1 MKLTTILL
9 VVSIFSVQANSYSQK
24 NEVTLNLEGVEI
36 KKVLESIESLTDLK
50 FFYNHKKIN
59 VKKLVSVEVVN
70 KPVSEVLDIIFNGT
84 SIYYVIQK
92 KQVLLKLH
100 RTENIPLKQ
109 NRDHSSIDDEQEE
122 VQQSVSGT
130 VYSDQGPLPGV
141 NVLLKGTI
149 NGTQTDFDGNYALD
163 NIDMEGTLIFSY
175 IGYKSKE
182 IAINNQTTLDV
193 VLEEDVSNLDEVVI
207 VGYGS
212 QKKINLT
219 GSVDVVS
226 KKDIENRPS
235 PNIGTILQGLSPNLN
250 ISISQDGG
258 EPGSGMSFNIRG
270 AGSLSGSSA
279 PLILVDGVEMDVNY
293 LDPNSVESVSILK
306 DAAASAIYGSRA
318 PFGVVLITTKK
329 GAKNK
334 GVSVGYS
341 ANYGVAS
348 PMYVPKWQSSL
359 NFVTAMNIASTNS
372 GQPHKFSPGQVDR
385 IQGHINGT
393 YLPEYDTI
401 NPPPTFAQGR
411 HQGNANNNLFD
422 FLYRKHTLRQTH
434 SVNIS
439 GGGEKFQ
446 YYALAGYSG
455 QDGVYNYINDYYK
468 RYNLMT
474 NLSAQATDWIS
485 FSLNT
490 KFANSHARQPNGA
503 FGLTKYQTLHEF
515 TKMWPTD
522 PIYVFDPTAKD
533 YRGEMRNPNINA
545 LKGAGLDDNII
556 NDLII
561 SLGSEIEP
569 IQGWKT
575 NFTYSYQLNSSK
587 YTNHRLRVPTV
598 SFAGLEGN
606 IGAPVNGFS
615 QDWGNN
621 IYKTLSA
628 ISGYERQIN
637 DHFFKAMV
645 GYEEEYQYN
654 SSLRGSGVNLITD
667 DVPSIQTSAGPY
679 TVNDAMDHWATQAVF
694 TRINYNFKEK
704 YLFEFNGRY
713 SGSSKF
719 AKDSRMGFFPSIST
733 GYKIDR
739 EKFWDPIKNTV
750 NSLKLRASY
759 GALGNQN
766 VDNYLYRP
774 IVTTNSNLE
783 WILNGSRPNYA
794 GMPNIISPSLTW
806 EKISML
812 DFGVDAELFNNRLG
826 LNFDWYNRITSH
838 MFGPVESLPAVLGT
852 NPPKANNASMSTKG
866 WEVSL
871 TWKDSPTNDLNYDL
885 RLTVADNKSVVTKYL
900 NPLGLID
907 NFYVGKTIG
916 EIWGYTTDKLIQSE
930 NETLPDQ
937 SKFWP
942 TWGPGDIKYKDL
954 DSNGIIN
961 DGNRTLSNHGD
972 LRVIGNSSVRYTVGL
987 SAGLRWKEFDFS
999 MLWQGVGK
1007 ADLWVPATSANRQFW
1022 GVEVGREASLY
1033 EGMKDFWRPADDTSV
1048 LGPNTDA
1055 YFPKPY
1061 ITSEGNK
1068 NLQVQSK
1075 YLLDASYLRLKNVQ
1089 IGYTMPTELS
1099 QKILIER
1106 LKVYTSISN
1115 LLTFTGFPKT
1125 LDPETS
1131 IVSNIPNSQGSPG
1144 SLGIGILYPL
1154 ARTISFGIN
1163 IGF

>member
-1 MKLTTILL
+1 M
-9 VVSIFSVQANSYSQK
+9 
-24 NEVTLNLEGVEI
+24 EI

-50 FFYNHKKIN
+50 FFYNNKKID

-70 KPVSEVLDIIFNGT
+70 TPVSDVLDIIFQGT
-84 SIYYVIQK
+84 TIYYEIQK
-92 KQVLLKLH
+92 KQVLLKLGNAEKSPILNNKD
-100 RTENIPLKQ
+100 R
-109 NRDHSSIDDEQEE
+109 SSIDDERE

-130 VYSDQGPLPGV
+130 VSNAEGPLPGV

-149 NGTQTDFDGNYALD
+149 NGTQTDFDGNYVLENVVAGD
-163 NIDMEGTLIFSY
+163 TFIFSY
-175 IGYKSKE
+175 IGYKTKE
-182 IAINNQTTLDV
+182 VEVGNNTTLDV
-193 VLEEDVSNLDEVVI
+193 VLEEDVSNLEEVVI

-219 GSVDVVS
+219 GSVDVIS

-250 ISISQDGG
+250 VSISQDGG
-258 EPGSGMSFNIRG
+258 EPGHGMSFNIRG

-279 PLILVDGVEMDVNY
+279 PLILVDGIEMDVNY

-329 GAKNK
+329 GNKNNE
-334 GVSVGYS
+334 VSVGYNS
-341 ANYGVAS
+341 NFGVSS
-348 PMYVPKWQSSL
+348 PMFVPKWQSSL
-359 NFVTAMNIASTNS
+359 RFVTAMNIASANS
-372 GQPHKFSPGQVDR
+372 GQPPKFSPGQVDR
-385 IQGHINGT
+385 IQGYINGT

-401 NPPPTFAQGR
+401 NPPSTFAQGR
-411 HQGNANNNLFD
+411 HQGNANYNLFD
-422 FLYRKHTLRQTH
+422 FLYRKHALRQSH

-439 GGGEKFQ
+439 GGSEKFQ
-446 YYALAGYSG
+446 YYALAGYSSEN
-455 QDGVYNYINDYYK
+455 GVYNYIDDDYK
-468 RYNLMT
+468 RYNLMV
-474 NLSAQATDWIS
+474 NLNAQATEWIS

-522 PIYVFDPTAKD
+522 PIYVYDATAKD
-533 YRGEMRNPNINA
+533 YHGEMRNPNINA

-556 NDLII
+556 NDLVI

-569 IQGWKT
+569 LKGWKT
-575 NFTYSYQLNSSK
+575 NFSYSYQLNSSK
-587 YTNHRLRVPTV
+587 YSNHRVRVPTT
-598 SFAGLEGN
+598 SFAGLVGN
-606 IGAPVNGFS
+606 IGAPVNGYS
-615 QDWGNN
+615 QNWGNN

-628 ISGYERQIN
+628 ISGYEKQIDN
-637 DHFFKAMV
+637 HYFKAMV

-654 SSLRGSGVNLITD
+654 SSILGSGVNLITD

-679 TVNDAMDHWATQAVF
+679 TVNDAMDHWATQAAF

-719 AKDSRMGFFPSIST
+719 AKNSRTGFFPSIST
-733 GYKIDR
+733 GYKIDK
-739 EKFWDPIKNTV
+739 EEFWEPLKNTI
-750 NSLKLRASY
+750 NNLKLRASY

-766 VDNYLYRP
+766 VDNYLYTP

-783 WILNGSRPNYA
+783 WILNDSRPNYA
-794 GMPNIISPSLTW
+794 GMPNIISPGLTW
-806 EKISML
+806 EKITML
-812 DFGVDAELFNNRLG
+812 DFGIDTELLRNRLG
-826 LNFDWYNRITSH
+826 LNFDWYNRITTH

-852 NPPKANNASMSTKG
+852 VPPQANNASMSTKG
-866 WEVSL
+866 WEVTL
-871 TWKDSPTNDLNYDL
+871 TWKDNPSDNLNYNL
-885 RLTVADNKSVVTKYL
+885 RLTLANNKSVVTKYL

-916 EIWGYTTDKLIQSE
+916 EIWGYKTDQLIQSE
-930 NETLPDQ
+930 SEVIPDQ

-942 TWGPGDIKYKDL
+942 SWGPGDIKYKDL
-954 DSNGIIN
+954 DGNGIID

-972 LRVIGNSSVRYTVGL
+972 LSVIGNSSIGYTVGL
-987 SAGLRWKEFDFS
+987 SAGLQWKEFDFS

-1022 GVEVGREASLY
+1022 GVVVGREASLY
-1033 EGMKDFWRPADDTSV
+1033 EGMKDFWRPSDDASI
-1048 LGPNTDA
+1048 LGPNTNA

-1061 ITSEGNK
+1061 LTSEGNK
-1068 NLQVQSK
+1068 NLQVQSR
-1075 YLLDASYLRLKNVQ
+1075 YLLDAAYLRLKNIQ
-1089 IGYTMPTELS
+1089 IGYTMPSKLS

-1106 LKVYTSISN
+1106 LKIYTSISN
-1115 LLTFTGFPKT
+1115 VLTFTGFPKT

-1131 IVSNIPNSQGSPG
+1131 IVSNIPNSQGSQG

-1154 ARTISFGIN
+1154 ARTISFGLN
-1163 IGF
+1163 ITF